1 MMKKISLAV
10 ALLCGTSL
18 ASAQPGCG
26 VGAMVWK
33 GQSGIVPHV
42 LAATTNGMASQTVS
56 MTLGI
61 VGCNTNEHVQSMAML
76 MESRGEAIAAD
87 MARGEGEHLT
97 ALAVTLGVTE
107 EDRPLFNKVLNEH
120 FSSVFPSSET
130 TSGEA
135 VNHIVAL
142 LEDTPELRHYI
153 AG

>member
-1 MMKKISLAV
+1 
-10 ALLCGTSL
+10 
-18 ASAQPGCG
+18 
-26 VGAMVWK
+26 MVWK

-61 VGCNTNEHVQSMAML
+61 AGCNTNENVQSMAML
-76 MESRGEAIAAD
+76 MHSRADAIAAD

-97 ALAVTLGVTE
+97 ALAASLGVAPD
-107 EDRPLFNKVLNEH
+107 DRPALYTLLNKH
-120 FSSVFPSSET
+120 FASIFPTPET

-135 VNHIVAL
+135 VNHIVAVM
-142 LEDTPELRHYI
+142 EESPELKHYV